1 MWCSVKYY
9 FSLAVIALLVS
20 APSFADDWAQAE
32 VIINTIQAPNI
43 PNNTFH
49 ITQFNAVEGG
59 KRDCLPALTA
69 AIEAASA
76 AGGGKIVVPS
86 GTWLLNGPIHL
97 KSKINLYLSEGSRLL
112 FSANPKHYLPAV
124 RSRWEGTELFTYSPF
139 IYAANVTDVA
149 ITGPGILDG
158 NKKSKFRRWAKKQ
171 KKNMDALR
179 HAGATGVPVEQRIF
193 AEGTYLRPTFVQF
206 FHAKRVLLEGYTI
219 INAPFWINHLVY
231 TQYATVRDLTVK
243 SFFGNNDGLDVESS
257 QYVLVENNLFR
268 TGDDSVVIK
277 SGRDMDGRTIG
288 VPSENIVVRNNDMGG
303 EDGIALGSEMS
314 GGIKNVFFE
323 NNILRTG
330 ASAIRFKAN
339 LDRGGLVEHIRVR
352 NFKVEAFEN
361 LFWFQ
366 LNYPGELGGNF
377 PSTYRDIVFENFSVE
392 NAETFLEVHAPNI
405 APLTDV
411 TFKNITVNKVNTP
424 LILENAT
431 NLTFENVQLEAQTIN
446 GTLNWAH

>member
-43 PNNTFH
+43 PNNTFN

-179 HAGATGVPVEQRIF
+179 HAGVF

-231 TQYATVRDLTVK
+231 TQYATVRD
-243 SFFGNNDGLDVESS
+243 
-257 QYVLVENNLFR
+257 LFR